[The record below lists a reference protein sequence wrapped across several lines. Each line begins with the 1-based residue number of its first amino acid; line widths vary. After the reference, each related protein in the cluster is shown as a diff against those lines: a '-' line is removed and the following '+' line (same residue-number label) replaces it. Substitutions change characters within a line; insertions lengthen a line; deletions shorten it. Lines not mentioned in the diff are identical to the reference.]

1 MTWTRRNVIMVG
13 TAAAMAWAGVVC
25 VADGGDGHYNVACDS
40 FAIAAGSTATSLSAS
55 LIVSQDMN
63 SGDEI
68 AVPRLDE
75 RPGILY
81 MRDLG

>member
-1 MTWTRRNVIMVG
+1 MVG
-13 TAAAMAWAGVVC
+13 TAGAMVLAGVVC
-25 VADGGDGHYNVACDS
+25 VADGGDGHYNVACDR
-40 FAIAAGSTATSLSAS
+40 FAIAAGSTATTSLSAS